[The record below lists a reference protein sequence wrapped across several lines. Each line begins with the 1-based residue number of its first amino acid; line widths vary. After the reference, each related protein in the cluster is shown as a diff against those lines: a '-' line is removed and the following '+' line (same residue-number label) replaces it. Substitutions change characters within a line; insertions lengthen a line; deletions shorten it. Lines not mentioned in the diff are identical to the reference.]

1 MALQTTRPAE
11 VSEYTP
17 VVREYEA
24 VPAEREPGLDG
35 APIFTDI
42 RERTPEEVEKL
53 RAKRE
58 GERAEH
64 YRWVYGLLGLRVVA
78 RRD

>member
-1 MALQTTRPAE
+1 
-11 VSEYTP
+11 
-17 VVREYEA
+17 
-24 VPAEREPGLDG
+24 LDG